1 MANKI
6 NASTLS
12 YEPFKDGTLALYT
25 TDSLM
30 IVPQSR
36 YQELLHM
43 EELHNAM
50 HKDLDNK
57 QNGLERERKMLKKQ
71 NTQLTRRSTKVKA
84 TKHSLAEKGN

>member
-6 NASTLS
+6 NPSTLS

-36 YQELLHM
+36 FLELLHM
-43 EELHNAM
+43 EELNNAM
-50 HKDLDNK
+50 YKD
-57 QNGLERERKMLKKQ
+57 
-71 NTQLTRRSTKVKA
+71 
-84 TKHSLAEKGN
+84 

>member
-6 NASTLS
+6 KPSTLS

-36 YQELLHM
+36 YLELLHT
-43 EELHNAM
+43 EELYNAM
-50 HKDLDNK
+50 NRDLDNK
-57 QNGLERERKMLKKQ
+57 QNGLERERKMLKCKM
-71 NTQLTRRSTKVKA
+71 
-84 TKHSLAEKGN
+84 HS